1 MYHKLG
7 KNYLVIGL
15 DKFGSSVLKELH
27 NLGHDVVG
35 CDKNASLL
43 EQVQEYADYTV
54 EGDATDDLI
63 LDEMNVNEFDAVIV
77 STAASF
83 EASIIIVAKLKKRK
97 CKQIIVESNEQFK
110 GEILSE
116 IVGADSVIYPEEQA
130 GIRTAKQ
137 LAMPGLK
144 EYVEL
149 SSNYEGMEIEIPSG
163 FINKKL
169 GELDLINRFNVT
181 ILLINRKN
189 KLIPI
194 FSPNAAETFQMGDT
208 IFLVGERKNLKKL
221 QDYYLNN
228 K

>member
-1 MYHKLG
+1 MG
-7 KNYLVIGL
+7 KNFLVIGL

-27 NLGHDVVG
+27 SLGHDVVG

-43 EQVQEYADYTV
+43 ELVQEYADYTV

-83 EASIIIVAKLKKRK
+83 EASIIIVAKLKKRN
-97 CKQIIVESNEQFK
+97 CKHIIVESNERFK

-116 IVGADSVIYPEEQA
+116 IVGADSVIYPEEEA
-130 GIRTAKQ
+130 GVRTAKQ

-149 SSNYEGMEIEIPSG
+149 SPYYRGMEIEIPPE
-163 FINKKL
+163 FINKNL
-169 GELDLINRFNVT
+169 RELDLINRYQVT
-181 ILLINRKN
+181 ILLVNRKN
-189 KLIPI
+189 EPIPI
-194 FSPNAAETFQMGDT
+194 FSPNANQTFEKGDT
-208 IFLVGERKNLKKL
+208 IFLVGKDDNLKKFE
-221 QDYYLNN
+221 DHYLHN